1 MRGGLTA
8 VALCGVTLLPIIFIS
23 LRGVNPMRKA
33 KIIPMK
39 SASEKR
45 ENAKPLVLRERIGST
60 TYVVSIFLSKT
71 SKETMGDKITRMIA
85 SEAAGQ

>member
-1 MRGGLTA
+1 
-8 VALCGVTLLPIIFIS
+8 
-23 LRGVNPMRKA
+23 
-33 KIIPMK
+33 MK

-60 TYVVSIFLSKT
+60 TYIVSVFLSKT
-71 SKETMGDKITRMIA
+71 SKETMGEKITRMIA